1 MTGYGVLWLVWLPG
15 VASLSVRPHPPP
27 KDTTPARGG
36 LSRRSFGVGLATMI
50 ATAQTPPP
58 TLAVA
63 TTLVEDATDTVL
75 PSSSFSLSDNLG
87 NPWLD
92 GVGVVWTTQFSTAN
106 DVPADYFKKH
116 RHLYG
121 FVERVIDG
129 DTIRI
134 RHVPGFGWGVR
145 STPAP
150 LQQRGIAKDT
160 LSIRIYGVDTPETGK
175 NKRQTS
181 QPYGD
186 EATDFTTAL
195 VYHQMVK
202 VTLLRRDQ
210 YGRAVA
216 VVETIP
222 TGILGRLR
230 GPKDVSMELSR
241 AGLAELYTG
250 GGAEYA
256 DKRGELEA
264 AIAKAQRAKRGMWSL
279 ENRQSAADF
288 KKQLKQQP
296 VVVQPRGGATTST
309 KTASKGKVLVAAQT
323 GTQKTRRPSQ
333 NKENTRF
340 DNAMEAVVTGLE
352 FVG

>member
-1 MTGYGVLWLVWLPG
+1 
-15 VASLSVRPHPPP
+15 
-27 KDTTPARGG
+27 
-36 LSRRSFGVGLATMI
+36 MI
-50 ATAQTPPP
+50 AAVQTPPP
-58 TLAVA
+58 ALAVTA

-106 DVPADYFKKH
+106 DVPAAYFKKH

-121 FVERVIDG
+121 FCERVIDG

-256 DKRGELEA
+256 DKRGALEA

-279 ENRQSAADF
+279 EHRQSAADF
-288 KKQLKQQP
+288 KK
-296 VVVQPRGGATTST
+296 
-309 KTASKGKVLVAAQT
+309 KTVSKGTVLVAAQT

>member
-1 MTGYGVLWLVWLPG
+1 MVSRLPLV
-15 VASLSVRPHPPP
+15 ATIAIRPPP
-27 KDTTPARGG
+27 PPAQKDTTPAAFG

-50 ATAQTPPP
+50 AVQTQP
-58 TLAVA
+58 TPADA
-63 TTLVEDATDTVL
+63 TTTLVEVATDTSRSVSDTAL
-75 PSSSFSLSDNLG
+75 PSSFSPPDNLVDAS
-87 NPWLD
+87 LD
-92 GVGVVWTTQFSTAN
+92 VDAVWTQFSTAN

-116 RHLYG
+116 RYLYG
-121 FVERVIDG
+121 FCERVIDG

-134 RHVPGFGWGVR
+134 RHVPGFGLGVR

-160 LSIRIYGVDTPETGK
+160 LSIRIYGVDSPETGK

-186 EATDFTTAL
+186 EATELTTGL

-216 VVETIP
+216 VVETVP
-222 TGILGRLR
+222 RGILGRLR
-230 GPKDVSMELSR
+230 GPKDVSMELST
-241 AGLAELYTG
+241 AGLVELYTG

-256 DKRGELEA
+256 DKRSELEA
-264 AIAKAQRAKRGMWSL
+264 AIVKAQRAKRGMWSL

-288 KKQLKQQP
+288 KKQQKQQ
-296 VVVQPRGGATTST
+296 VSLQPRGGAATST
-309 KTASKGKVLVAAQT
+309 NKTASKGKVLLAAQT
-323 GTQKTRRPSQ
+323 GTHKARRPSH